1 MILVAALSHHREAS
15 PSIPLAWREGQLCV
29 AVTLEPGRSAW
40 FLLDTGARSS
50 IMTERVY
57 TRLVAEGAKPEEDG
71 TITVPSGQLGEISL
85 SDLRFGR
92 EEARG
97 SEPLEGS
104 VDGRLGMD
112 LLARYQVGLDLREK
126 TLRFWPAGV
135 PVEGWFTGPSE
146 ERLRVPLS
154 ERPEGWGVP
163 MEVGNLTV
171 PMVLDT
177 GASETFIHTDVAAL
191 VQGAKKAKRDER
203 TVPFYDGLHHVR
215 SLTVRSVGI
224 GGVSLGPRTIRFA
237 DVPRMVGLVGRDLL
251 SPLKVLLDYPGGQA
265 TLAGVEGVR
274 LPTENGPTV
283 TLPNGVV
290 VHWPLGSVA
299 TAPPGCAYTL
309 PRGYREV
316 FNRDESVDLVPGK
329 SSR

>member
-1 MILVAALSHHREAS
+1 MILVSALALQREAS
-15 PSIPLAWREGQLCV
+15 LPLAWREGQLCV
-29 AVTLEPGRSAW
+29 AVTLDAGRPAW

-50 IMTERVY
+50 IVTARVY
-57 TRLVAEGAKPEEDG
+57 ARLLAGGAKPGEDG
-71 TITVPSGQLGEISL
+71 TITVPDAHLGELPI
-85 SDLRFGR
+85 SDLRFGQ
-92 EEARG
+92 EEPRG

-126 TLRFWPAGV
+126 TLRLWPAGTSV
-135 PVEGWFTGPSE
+135 DGWFTGPSE
-146 ERLRVPLS
+146 ERLRLPLS

-163 MEVGNLTV
+163 LDVGNLTV

-177 GASETFIHTDVAAL
+177 GASETFVHTDVAAL

-215 SLTVRSVGI
+215 ALTVRSMGI
-224 GGVSLGPRTIRFA
+224 GGVSLGQRTIRFA
-237 DVPRMVGLVGRDLL
+237 SVPRMVGLLGRDLL

-265 TLAGVEGVR
+265 TFAGVEGAR
-274 LPTENGPTV
+274 LPAENGPTV

-290 VHWPLGSVA
+290 VHWPLGAVA

-316 FNRDESVDLVPGK
+316 FNRDESVDLVP
-329 SSR
+329 SRVGS